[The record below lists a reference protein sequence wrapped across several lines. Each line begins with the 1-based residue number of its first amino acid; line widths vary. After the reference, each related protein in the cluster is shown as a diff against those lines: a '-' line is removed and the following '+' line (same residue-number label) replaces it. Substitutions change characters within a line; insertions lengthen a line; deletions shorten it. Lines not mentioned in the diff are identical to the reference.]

1 MAVDGQEE
9 PRGGK
14 TSDRVA
20 GALLIVM
27 ALLIGLESRTFIVG
41 FVTDPLGPKAFPLV
55 SALLLLVGGVVLQ
68 IRPGT
73 ESGLAPAKQMLRVAV
88 ATICLFAYALLLG
101 FIGFF
106 TTTLLVTAVFAL
118 LLGGRPVPSFISAAG
133 VSALLY
139 ALFSFLLDIAL
150 PLGSL
155 FLRSG

>member
-1 MAVDGQEE
+1 MAVNGQEE

-68 IRPGT
+68 IRPGA
-73 ESGLAPAKQMLRVAV
+73 ESGLAPPKQLLRVAA
-88 ATICLFAYALLLG
+88 ATICLFSYALLLG
-101 FIGFF
+101 FLGFF
-106 TTTLLVTAVFAL
+106 TTTLLVATVFAL
-118 LLGGRPVPSFISAAG
+118 LLGGRPLPSIISAAG

-139 ALFSFLLDIAL
+139 AVFSYLLGIAL

-155 FLRSG
+155 FLRSA